1 MVWVLW
7 LTRNKSR
14 IQKIFPKKLVEIMF
28 KIVVLLQSWKVL
40 LRRPDQEKVEDL
52 RKEMSEW
59 LKSFEASTDQS
70 EEDIW
75 VSTQ

>member
-1 MVWVLW
+1 
-7 LTRNKSR
+7 
-14 IQKIFPKKLVEIMF
+14 MF
-28 KIVVLLQSWKVL
+28 KIVILLQSWKVL

-59 LKSFEASTDQS
+59 LKSFEASTNQS